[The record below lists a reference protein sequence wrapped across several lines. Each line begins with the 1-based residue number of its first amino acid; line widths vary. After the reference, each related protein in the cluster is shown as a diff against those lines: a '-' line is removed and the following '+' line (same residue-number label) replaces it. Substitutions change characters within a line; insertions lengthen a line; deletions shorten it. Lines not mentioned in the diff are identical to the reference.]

1 MLTGLHDLYCGT
13 PDPSKCEIGWCLI
26 VLLSLT
32 YRFSPHVDIKPHSV
46 FVLYQSNSIL
56 FSYGNRDVITML
68 LLKLRNQNKEQLKAR
83 RPGMAKALKKL
94 GDYVIDLR

>member
-1 MLTGLHDLYCGT
+1 M
-13 PDPSKCEIGWCLI
+13 
-26 VLLSLT
+26 
-32 YRFSPHVDIKPHSV
+32 KPHSV
-46 FVLYQSNSIL
+46 SAYSVNHIRSF